1 MKKRLSK
8 NYQKTGNNIYIK
20 WKGYDNLFN
29 RSIYKKTEFLPRTRC
44 LQQKQNNV
52 EVYSSYYAT
61 KSDLKEAKDVNTSKL
76 AAKGDLPSLKL
87 DVNELDIDKS
97 KIITMKN

>member
-8 NYQKTGNNIYIK
+8 NYQKTGNKIYIK

-52 EVYSSYYAT
+52 EVYLSYYAT
-61 KSDLKEAKDVNTSKL
+61 KSDLKEAKGVNTSKL

-87 DVNELDIDKS
+87 DFNELDIDKS